1 MASWA
6 KSKDTGS
13 KFGAM
18 PLKDRLIRDFGLGL
32 FFLLSI
38 CGLLANVSYSSTD
51 PSFNVASE
59 GIIKNW
65 LGAIGANFADI
76 MMQFFGLSSVPFII
90 LAAGASIFAL
100 IKGPNNIKSGNLR
113 LVLGVIGLLLLSA
126 VFSAMPPSAN
136 WPFASG
142 FGGLVGDGILGV
154 FTFAFGGVWW
164 SKAVFGILAF
174 AGFLVCAYFVFN
186 LRLRDIDG
194 AVDSAGYYWAGLR
207 VAWDNLFNPAPRKKM
222 KKTAPEAAPKSD
234 EPINT
239 RRNKAENKDINIA
252 IPKTENAKLG
262 KFAVEVPKKGKAA
275 APDIEI
281 QQSLPFGS
289 SGEFELPRLDLLQK
303 PEIRKQSHD
312 PAALRQNAH
321 LLMNVLEQYKVKGE
335 IINVRP
341 GPVVTLY
348 ELEPAAGIKSQ
359 SVISLADDIAR
370 SMSAIS
376 ARVAVVKGKNAI
388 GIELPNSTR
397 EAVYLRSLL
406 TSEGY
411 LSGKAQLPMAL
422 GETIGGEPWVADLTK
437 MPHLL
442 IAGTTGSGK
451 SVGINAMILSML
463 YRLTPDQCR
472 FIMIDPKMVELSV
485 YNDIPHLLTPVVTD
499 PKKAVAALKWAVREM
514 ENRYRL
520 MSELG
525 VRNINNYNERAA
537 QANKNGEVIE
547 IMQKTGFDRETGQI
561 IYEKHVLELRHMPFI
576 VVVIDEMADLM
587 MIAGKEIEGLVQRL
601 AQMARAVGIH
611 LITATQ
617 RPSVDVITG
626 TIKANF
632 PTRISYMVTSKTDSR
647 VILGFDGGAE
657 QLLGQGDLLFV
668 ENGGKTTRLHGP
680 FVSDKEVGQIVAALK
695 AQGKPQYFDDI
706 TNIDDDEGDMN
717 PTFASNS
724 GDELFDKAVEII
736 ARDRKVSTSYLQR
749 KLSIGYNRAADLVDR
764 LEREGMISAAD
775 HVGRRQILLPDHNM

>member
-1 MASWA
+1 
-6 KSKDTGS
+6 
-13 KFGAM
+13 
-18 PLKDRLIRDFGLGL
+18 
-32 FFLLSI
+32 
-38 CGLLANVSYSSTD
+38 
-51 PSFNVASE
+51 
-59 GIIKNW
+59 
-65 LGAIGANFADI
+65 
-76 MMQFFGLSSVPFII
+76 
-90 LAAGASIFAL
+90 
-100 IKGPNNIKSGNLR
+100 
-113 LVLGVIGLLLLSA
+113 
-126 VFSAMPPSAN
+126 
-136 WPFASG
+136 
-142 FGGLVGDGILGV
+142 
-154 FTFAFGGVWW
+154 
-164 SKAVFGILAF
+164 
-174 AGFLVCAYFVFN
+174 
-186 LRLRDIDG
+186 
-194 AVDSAGYYWAGLR
+194 
-207 VAWDNLFNPAPRKKM
+207 
-222 KKTAPEAAPKSD
+222 
-234 EPINT
+234 
-239 RRNKAENKDINIA
+239 
-252 IPKTENAKLG
+252 
-262 KFAVEVPKKGKAA
+262 
-275 APDIEI
+275 
-281 QQSLPFGS
+281 
-289 SGEFELPRLDLLQK
+289 
-303 PEIRKQSHD
+303 
-312 PAALRQNAH
+312 
-321 LLMNVLEQYKVKGE
+321 
-335 IINVRP
+335 
-341 GPVVTLY
+341 
-348 ELEPAAGIKSQ
+348 
-359 SVISLADDIAR
+359 
-370 SMSAIS
+370 
-376 ARVAVVKGKNAI
+376 
-388 GIELPNSTR
+388 
-397 EAVYLRSLL
+397 
-406 TSEGY
+406 
-411 LSGKAQLPMAL
+411 
-422 GETIGGEPWVADLTK
+422 
-437 MPHLL
+437 
-442 IAGTTGSGK
+442 
-451 SVGINAMILSML
+451 MILSML

-525 VRNINNYNERAA
+525 VRNINNYNDRAA

-547 IMQKTGFDRETGQI
+547 IMQKTGFDRDTGQI

-695 AQGKPQYFDDI
+695 AQGKPEYFDDI
-706 TNIDDDEGDMN
+706 TNIDDEGDMN